1 MMWVHGINQIHRNK
15 FVWIRFGE
23 VIPNRSYGIPELWF
37 RGIYK
42 KIEDDLITQTG
53 LLKTILFNDI
63 SCGCNQ

>member
-1 MMWVHGINQIHRNK
+1 MGRI
-15 FVWIRFGE
+15 
-23 VIPNRSYGIPELWF
+23 IPNRAFGIPELWL

>member
-1 MMWVHGINQIHRNK
+1 ME
-15 FVWIRFGE
+15 F
-23 VIPNRSYGIPELWF
+23 PNSGSGVYI
-37 RGIYK
+37 K